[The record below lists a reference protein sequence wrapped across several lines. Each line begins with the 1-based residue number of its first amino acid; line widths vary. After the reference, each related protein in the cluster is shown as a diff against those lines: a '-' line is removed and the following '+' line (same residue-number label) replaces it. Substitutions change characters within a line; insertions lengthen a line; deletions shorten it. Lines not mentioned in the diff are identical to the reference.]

1 MTKRRVGFWALAGLQ
16 LVACGS
22 DPEPNQAAANGT
34 FLPLTAASTELIA
47 IARIDANQADQ
58 AAQSAAPL
66 ENGLPGNL
74 LGGIGSGLTY
84 VGANAYLTIPD
95 RGPNATPYAA
105 AVDNTTSYIPRFHT
119 VKLKLKKSAQGAAL
133 PFDVVTK
140 VRKTTLLSERTALVY
155 GSGAGLRVGNGAPA
169 LNDKRT
175 FYFSGRSD
183 NFEPN
188 LPSTNATNGRL
199 DPENIRISNDG
210 KHVFI
215 ADEYGPYVYQFER
228 RSGRRERVFTLP
240 SEFAVTHLSPVG
252 DTEISGNTSGRVAN
266 KGMEGLAITPD
277 GKTLIGAMQSPLI
290 QDGGTNARYL
300 RLVSI
305 TLDTGAIEQ
314 FAYPLTN
321 IGTASKPKYPTVSE
335 ITAIN
340 DHEFLVDERDGK
352 GLGDDSAAVFKQ
364 IFQIDLSQARD
375 VSGISG
381 EANLAPYAVGKTL
394 FLDLVAQFNAHG
406 IASIDI
412 PAKLEGITFGADVK
426 IGNATK
432 HTLIVSNDNDFL
444 ATITDTGHPN
454 GIANPN
460 QFFVFAVDPASL
472 PAFAPQSNAVDSEDV
487 ADDATD

>member
-22 DPEPNQAAANGT
+22 DPEASQVAADSASLSLAAAS
-34 FLPLTAASTELIA
+34 AELIA
-47 IARIDANQADQ
+47 IAQISSDQGDQ
-58 AAQSAAPL
+58 ATQTAAPL

-74 LGGIGSGLTY
+74 LGGMGSGLTY
-84 VGANAYLTIPD
+84 VGANAYLAIPD
-95 RGPNATPYAA
+95 RGPNATTYAA
-105 AVDNTTSYIPRFHT
+105 AIDNTTSYIPRFHT
-119 VKLKLKKSAQGAAL
+119 VKLKLEKSARGSAL

-140 VRKTTLLSERTALVY
+140 VRKTTLLSERTPLVY
-155 GSGAGLRVGNGAPA
+155 GSGAGLGVGDGAPA
-169 LNDKRT
+169 LNQRRT
-175 FYFSGRSD
+175 YYFSGRSD

-188 LPSTNATNGRL
+188 LPSTNPTNGRF
-199 DPENIRISNDG
+199 DPENIRVSNDG

-228 RSGRRERVFTLP
+228 KSGRRERVFTLP
-240 SEFAVTHLSPVG
+240 SEFAVAHQNAVG
-252 DTEISGNTSGRVAN
+252 DTEISDNASGRVAN

-277 GKTLIGAMQSPLI
+277 GKTLLGAMQSPLA
-290 QDGGTNARYL
+290 QDGGVDARYL

-305 TLDTGAIEQ
+305 AIDTGAIEQ

-321 IGTASKPKYPTVSE
+321 IGTESKPKYPTVSE

-364 IFQIDLSQARD
+364 IFRIDLSQAQD
-375 VSGISG
+375 VSGSSG
-381 EANLAPYAVGKTL
+381 EANLAPYAIGKTL

-412 PAKLEGITFGADVK
+412 PAKLEGLTFGADVK
-426 IGNATK
+426 IGGATK
-432 HTLIVSNDNDFL
+432 HTLIVSTDNDFL

-460 QFFVFAVDPASL
+460 QFYVFALDPECVTALASQ
-472 PAFAPQSNAVDSEDV
+472 PSAVDAEDV
-487 ADDATD
+487 AADAAD